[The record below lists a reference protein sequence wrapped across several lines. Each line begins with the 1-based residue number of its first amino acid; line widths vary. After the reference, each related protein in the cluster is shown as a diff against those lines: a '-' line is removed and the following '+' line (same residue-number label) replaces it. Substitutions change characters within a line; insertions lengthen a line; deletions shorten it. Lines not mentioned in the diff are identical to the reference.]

1 MLTTVPG
8 NDRRKALK
16 DRHRQA
22 IIAAAAALMHERQ
35 TTDFTVDELAQRAD
49 VSRRTVFNHFGS
61 VRDIV
66 SEVCSNVLSS
76 AIESLIVVPASGAGR
91 RDMFDEIA
99 EAFRAAD
106 LVPPMAY
113 LTRLLCGATV
123 PAMTNG
129 AGPVEVRAQADPVAL
144 RAFTELS
151 DRLSSAMLTRH
162 PEADPLSVHL
172 LVASLTS
179 GLGVLYHHWH
189 CATGAVD
196 TPESRRVWARLLD
209 VLLEKVRSGY
219 VPGPACP
226 DFHHPSPEGQTL

>member
-1 MLTTVPG
+1 MPVE
-8 NDRRKALK
+8 DRRQALK

-22 IIAAAAALMHERQ
+22 IVAAAAALMHEGQ

-66 SEVCSNVLSS
+66 SEVCSDVLS
-76 AIESLIVVPASGAGR
+76 AAVESLITVPGLDAARPG
-91 RDMFDEIA
+91 MFEEIA

-106 LVPPMAY
+106 LVAPMAY
-113 LTRLLCGATV
+113 LTRLLGNSPIPT
-123 PAMTNG
+123 
-129 AGPVEVRAQADPVAL
+129 PVQAQAHPVAL

-151 DRLSSAMLTRH
+151 ERLCAAMLNRY
-162 PEADPLSVHL
+162 PEADKLSVHL
-172 LVASLTS
+172 LVGAMTS

-196 TPESRRVWARLLD
+196 TTESRRAWADLLD
-209 VLLEKVRSGY
+209 ALLEKVRSGY
-219 VPGPACP
+219 ACGPASP
-226 DFHHPSPEGQTL
+226 QSLHP